1 MKRLTAIS
9 IAWALLAA
17 AGCSSSNGPD
27 IGDTD
32 PTSGNGNGGQN
43 PQPAATAALFQPLQ
57 GIHFLGH
64 SLGGIVGGHRRS
76 DRRRTLIQRGE

>member
-9 IAWALLAA
+9 IAWALVAA

-32 PTSGNGNGGQN
+32 PASGNGNPGGES
-43 PQPAATAALFQPLQ
+43 PQPAATAAFS
-57 GIHFLGH
+57 
-64 SLGGIVGGHRRS
+64 SLTFCGHR
-76 DRRRTLIQRGE
+76 